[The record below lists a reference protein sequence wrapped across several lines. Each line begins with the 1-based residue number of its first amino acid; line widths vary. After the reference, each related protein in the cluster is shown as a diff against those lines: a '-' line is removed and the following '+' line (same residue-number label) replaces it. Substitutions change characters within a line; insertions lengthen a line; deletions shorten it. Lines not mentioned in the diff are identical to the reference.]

1 MSSDKKAAIRVE
13 IASSGGIRN
22 IKNETIKTV
31 SQVRDYSVED
41 GGIFDKKTVIANTSI
56 EEAKL
61 GESLTQRSLEFVANN
76 SGSNLGEDFQETRS
90 QRGLVTDGTNKQPF
104 ESIQESQGHRT

>member
-13 IASSGGIRN
+13 IASTTSGIRN

-31 SQVRDYSVED
+31 SQVRDYSLED
-41 GGIFDKKTVIANTSI
+41 GGIFEKKTVIANTSI

-61 GESLTQRSLEFVANN
+61 GESLTQRSFEIVANK
-76 SGSNLGEDFQETRS
+76 SGSELGEDFQETRS
-90 QRGLVTDGTNKQPF
+90 ARRLVTSGTNK
-104 ESIQESQGHRT
+104 